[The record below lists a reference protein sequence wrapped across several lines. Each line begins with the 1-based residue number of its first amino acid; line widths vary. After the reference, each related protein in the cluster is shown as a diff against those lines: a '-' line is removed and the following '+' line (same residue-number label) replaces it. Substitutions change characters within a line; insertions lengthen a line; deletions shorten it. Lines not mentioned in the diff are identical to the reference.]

1 MALQSHTHTHTH
13 TYIQIRI
20 ITTVWSSLYHHKRS
34 HSFLICMRERER
46 ESSVLH
52 LLPSHTGILILIFIF
67 FSSLFSMVHPSLAP
81 PPPAGSIVDVS
92 PLLLSPVQ
100 YSSASSCAHVITAAI
115 PLRSASVITLH
126 THIHTY
132 THTQSDSDRPMIRAS
147 SVASHHHPCH
157 HHHDDDTYVRVVGDV
172 HGSFNVAPH
181 GDIDGE
187 HWHHL

>member
-1 MALQSHTHTHTH
+1 MNNTNDSFLLYIIVFSTHTHTVCSASLYPLISDGVAITHTHTHTHTH

-126 THIHTY
+126 TH
-132 THTQSDSDRPMIRAS
+132 THTHIHRVTVI
-147 SVASHHHPCH
+147 
-157 HHHDDDTYVRVVGDV
+157 VR
-172 HGSFNVAPH
+172 
-181 GDIDGE
+181 
-187 HWHHL
+187 